1 MGYLNHH
8 LISLLGCIMLVP
20 TFVGSLVI
28 SKQSTSLHTRATG
41 TSFSVDKLTTVSYQI
56 NNNHPI
62 LGTTLKDELVQ
73 CAVPKMIPLCQS
85 PLLLESSSPI
95 VSREECSI
103 LIQHFD
109 EQHQTRT
116 GHQTSSAEA
125 ILQNIH
131 NTIAKVTNCPRHD
144 GENEPRYVRYDTKIK
159 QDIQQLQLNPKSFT
173 DNLLPDGLHVDTNN
187 GKLFRHITAILY
199 LTDNM
204 DDDGNVI
211 GGGTTFPLAIQQ
223 SNDEYNREQSEVLL
237 TSAKTLLLNGIH
249 HTKGDDNQDDNSD
262 GRVLEKAGLHVFCR
276 DTKQIRQAAEWNGQ
290 QGVRVMPIA
299 GKLIYFHNVD
309 DDGLSDAFSFHG
321 GEDLLSFDAVE
332 SKSILVFFK
341 EVPLIKF
348 RDKGIEGFAQEV
360 AKSRSWTR
368 STYFHT
374 FTTQP

>member
-1 MGYLNHH
+1 M
-8 LISLLGCIMLVP
+8 MLVP

-56 NNNHPI
+56 NNNHPT
-62 LGTTLKDELVQ
+62 LDTTLDTDELVQ

-85 PLLLESSSPI
+85 PLLLESSAPI
-95 VSREECSI
+95 ISREECSI

-109 EQHQTRT
+109 EHQS
-116 GHQTSSAEA
+116 SSAEA
-125 ILQNIH
+125 ILQKIH
-131 NTIAKVTNCPRHD
+131 DLIANVTNCPRHD

-159 QDIQQLQLNPKSFT
+159 QDMQQLQLNPKSFT

-204 DDDGNVI
+204 DDDGNTI
-211 GGGTTFPLAIQQ
+211 GGGTTFPLATHQ
-223 SNDEYNREQSEVLL
+223 SNDDYNREQSERLL

-249 HTKGDDNQDDNSD
+249 HTKGDEDQDDNSD
-262 GRVLEKAGLHVFCR
+262 GRVLENAGLQVFCR
-276 DTKQIRQAAEWNGQ
+276 DTMQIRHATEWNGQ
-290 QGVRVMPIA
+290 QGVRVMPKS

-309 DDGLSDAFSFHG
+309 DDGLSDASSFHG
-321 GEDLLSFDAVE
+321 GEELLSFGSFHAGE

-341 EVPLIKF
+341 EVPVAKF

-368 STYFHT
+368 STY
-374 FTTQP
+374 

>member
-125 ILQNIH
+125 ILRKIH
-131 NTIAKVTNCPRHD
+131 HVIAKVTNCPRHD
-144 GENEPRYVRYDTKIK
+144 GEKEPRYVRYDTKIIDEQHTK
-159 QDIQQLQLNPKSFT
+159 QLQLDPKRFT

-187 GKLFRHITAILY
+187 GMLFRHITAILY
-199 LTDNM
+199 LTDNI
-204 DDDGNVI
+204 DDDENVI

-223 SNDEYNREQSEVLL
+223 GNDDYNREQSEVLL
-237 TSAKTLLLNGIH
+237 TSAKNLLLNGIH
-249 HTKGDDNQDDNSD
+249 HTKGDENQDDNSD
-262 GRVLEKAGLHVFCR
+262 GRVLENAAMQVFCR
-276 DTKQIRQAAEWNGQ
+276 DTKQIRHETETSSED
-290 QGVRVMPIA
+290 GVRVMPRV

-321 GEDLLSFDAVE
+321 GEELLSHTVE
-332 SKSILVFFK
+332 TKKSILVFFK
-341 EVPLIKF
+341 EVPVANF
-348 RDKGIEGFAQEV
+348 RDSGSEGFAQEV
-360 AKSRSWTR
+360 AKSRSWTK
-368 STYFHT
+368 STY
-374 FTTQP
+374 